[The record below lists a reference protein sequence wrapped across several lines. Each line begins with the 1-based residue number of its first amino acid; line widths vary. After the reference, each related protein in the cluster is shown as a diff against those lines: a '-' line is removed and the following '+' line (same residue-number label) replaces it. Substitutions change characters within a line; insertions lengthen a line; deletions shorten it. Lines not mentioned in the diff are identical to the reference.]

1 MIANFPVWVSPKIR
15 PSSQQGKVGRA
26 EVVYL
31 ALLSGTHVRKWTER
45 AGREKPLQYGLMSR
59 LKL

>member
-1 MIANFPVWVSPKIR
+1 MITNFPVWVSPKIR
-15 PSSQQGKVGRA
+15 PTQAPGKVGRP

-31 ALLSGTHVRKWTER
+31 ALLSGTHIRKWTER
-45 AGREKPLQYGLMSR
+45 AGREKPLQYGLMTG